1 MKLLC
6 YQDGASHRCA
16 ALITDQGDTLEVID
30 LVEAAAAEASGAAPS
45 GPWSALS
52 HARDVGDLAA
62 APAGALAA
70 LSVFLNAESST
81 TLIRRIHRS
90 SLLAPIPYPRRNIFC
105 VGRNYLE
112 HVREGDLKRG
122 IQTPIPQHP
131 QYFTKP
137 PSTVIG
143 DQGAIEIEPWV
154 SDKIDYEVELAVI
167 IGQPIRNTDPESAM
181 AAIFGYTIINDVTA
195 RDLQRQH
202 DQWFKGKGLD
212 TFCPMGPWVV
222 TQDEI
227 TDPHAL
233 AIRLWVNGD
242 LRQSDTTAHMHFSVG
257 RIVAD
262 LSKGMTLMP
271 GDVIATG
278 TPPGVGYAMTPPQF
292 LKAGDRVVC
301 EIEGIGRLS
310 NPVRLRPDAQLR

>member
-6 YQDGASHRCA
+6 YQNGTSHRCA
-16 ALITDQGDTLEVID
+16 VLITDQGDTLKVID
-30 LVEAAAAEASGAAPS
+30 LVEAAAAEAPGAAPS
-45 GPWSALS
+45 GPWLALS
-52 HARDVGDLAA
+52 HARDLVDLAA
-62 APAGALAA
+62 APADALET
-70 LSVFLNAESST
+70 LSAFLRAESSR

-90 SLLAPIPYPRRNIFC
+90 RLLAPISYPRRTVFC
-105 VGRNYLE
+105 IGRNYLE

-131 QYFTKP
+131 QYFIKP

-143 DQGAIEIEPWV
+143 GQGAIEIEPWV

-167 IGQPIRNTDPESAM
+167 IGQPIRNVDPESAM
-181 AAIFGYTIINDVTA
+181 AAIFGYTIVNDVTA

-202 DQWFKGKGLD
+202 DQWFKGKGLN
-212 TFCPMGPWVV
+212 TFCPVGPSVV

-233 AIRLWVNGD
+233 AIRLWVNSD
-242 LRQSDTTAHMHFSVG
+242 LRQSDITAHMHFSVG
-257 RIVAD
+257 RIIAD
-262 LSKGMTLMP
+262 LSQGMTLMP

-292 LKAGDRVVC
+292 LEARDRVVC

-310 NPVRLRPDAQLR
+310 NPIRLRPDAQLR

>member
-6 YQDGASHRCA
+6 YQDAQSPRCA
-16 ALITDQGDTLEVID
+16 ALLADLGDTLEVFD
-30 LVEAAAAEASGAAPS
+30 LHGIAALA
-45 GPWSALS
+45 
-52 HARDVGDLAA
+52 HARDVSEVAA
-62 APAGALAA
+62 APEEALAA
-70 LSVFLNAESST
+70 LRASLSAPT
-81 TLIRRIHRS
+81 GTLPTQRISRAR
-90 SLLAPIPYPRRNIFC
+90 LLAPIPNPARNVFC

-112 HVREGDLKRG
+112 HVRAGDLKRG

-143 DQGAIEIEPWV
+143 DGGPIEIEPSV

-167 IGQPIRNTDPESAM
+167 IGTAVRNADAEAAM
-181 AAIFGYTIINDVTA
+181 ASIFGYTIINDVTA
-195 RDLQRQH
+195 RDLQRRH

-222 TQDEI
+222 THDEI
-227 TDPHAL
+227 GDPHSL
-233 AIRLWVNGD
+233 GLKLWVNGD
-242 LRQSDTTAHMHFSVG
+242 LRQSDTTAHMHFKLG
-257 RIVAD
+257 QIIAE
-262 LSKGMTLMP
+262 LSQGMTLMP

-292 LKAGDRVVC
+292 LQAGDVVTC
-301 EIEGIGRLS
+301 EIERIGRLS
-310 NPVRLRPDAQLR
+310 NPVRLRSN

>member
-6 YQDGASHRCA
+6 YQDGASYRCA

-30 LVEAAAAEASGAAPS
+30 LVEAAAAEAPGAAPS

-62 APAGALAA
+62 APAEALAA

-81 TLIRRIHRS
+81 TLIRRIPRR

-167 IGQPIRNTDPESAM
+167 IGQPIRNADPESAM

-227 TDPHAL
+227 TDPHTL

-242 LRQSDTTAHMHFSVG
+242 LRQTDTTAHMHFSVG
-257 RIVAD
+257 RIIAD

-292 LKAGDRVVC
+292 LKAGDLVAC

-310 NPVRLRPDAQLR
+310 NPVRLRPDAHLR

>member
-6 YQDGASHRCA
+6 YQDGPSHRCA
-16 ALITDQGDTLEVID
+16 ALIADQGDTVEVID
-30 LVEAAAAEASGAAPS
+30 LLEAAAAAAREAGPS
-45 GPWSALS
+45 EPWSALI
-52 HARDVGDLAA
+52 HARDVADLAA
-62 APAGALAA
+62 APAAALAT
-70 LSVFLNAESST
+70 LSVFLNAESSAI
-81 TLIRRIHRS
+81 LVRRIDRS
-90 SLLAPIPYPRRNIFC
+90 MLLAPIPHPSRNIFC

-137 PSTVIG
+137 PSTVVG
-143 DQGAIEIEPWV
+143 DQRAIEIEPWV
-154 SDKIDYEVELAVI
+154 SDKIDYEVELAVV
-167 IGQPIRNTDPESAM
+167 IGRPIRNADPDAAM

-195 RDLQRQH
+195 RDLQRRH

-222 TQDEI
+222 TRDEI
-227 TDPHAL
+227 PDPHAL
-233 AIRLWVNGD
+233 ALRLWVNGD

-257 RIVAD
+257 RIISD
-262 LSKGMTLMP
+262 LSQGMTLMP

-292 LKAGDRVVC
+292 LRAGDRVTC

-310 NPVRLRPDAQLR
+310 NPVRLRPDPQLR

>member
-6 YQDGASHRCA
+6 YQNGASYCCA

-30 LVEAAAAEASGAAPS
+30 LVEAAAAEVPGAALS
-45 GPWSALS
+45 EPWSALS
-52 HARDVGDLAA
+52 HARDLVDLAA
-62 APAGALAA
+62 VPADALET
-70 LSVFLNAESST
+70 LSAFLLAESSR
-81 TLIRRIHRS
+81 TLIRQIHRS
-90 SLLAPIPYPRRNIFC
+90 RLLAPIPYPRRNVFC

-143 DQGAIEIEPWV
+143 DQGAIDIEPWV

-167 IGQPIRNTDPESAM
+167 IGRPIRNADPESAM

-257 RIVAD
+257 RIIAD
-262 LSKGMTLMP
+262 LSQGMTLMP

-292 LKAGDRVVC
+292 LKAGDRVDC

>member
-6 YQDGASHRCA
+6 FQDGQSPRCA
-16 ALITDQGDTLEVID
+16 ALIADLGDTLEIFD
-30 LVEAAAAEASGAAPS
+30 LRHIAALAEA
-45 GPWSALS
+45 
-52 HARDVGDLAA
+52 RDIGELAA
-62 APAGALAA
+62 APAEALAA
-70 LSVFLNAESST
+70 LRARLNAPDGALRT
-81 TLIRRIHRS
+81 RRIARS
-90 SLLAPIPYPRRNIFC
+90 QLLAPIPRPARNVFC

-137 PSTVIG
+137 PSTVVG
-143 DQGAIEIEPWV
+143 DGGAIEIEPSV
-154 SDKIDYEVELAVI
+154 SDKIDYEVELAVV
-167 IGQPIRNTDPESAM
+167 IGTAVRNASAESAT
-181 AAIFGYTIINDVTA
+181 ASVFGYTIINDVTA
-195 RDLQRQH
+195 RDLQRRH

-227 TDPHAL
+227 ADPHSL
-233 AIRLWVNGD
+233 GLQLWVNGD
-242 LRQSDTTAHMHFSVG
+242 LRQSDTTAHMHFKLG
-257 RIVAD
+257 QIIAD
-262 LSKGMTLMP
+262 LSQGMTLLP

-292 LKAGDRVVC
+292 LRAGDVVTC
-301 EIEGIGRLS
+301 EIERIGRLS
-310 NPVRLRPDAQLR
+310 NPVRLRRD